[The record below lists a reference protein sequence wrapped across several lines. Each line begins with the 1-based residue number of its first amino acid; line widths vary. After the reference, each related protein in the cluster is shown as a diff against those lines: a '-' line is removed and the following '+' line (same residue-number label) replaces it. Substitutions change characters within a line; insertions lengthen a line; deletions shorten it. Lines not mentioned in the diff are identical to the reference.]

1 MSQALRIICLAAVS
15 YAAFA
20 VSTYAQ
26 TNNTTQVL
34 PYGSTPVM
42 QVAPDGVVHLDG
54 PYANYSNPQYSTPAQ
69 AAIGQPV
76 VAQPVVGAGQ
86 AVATNDTSFSNYLYN
101 APIPPQYEHRT
112 GFFGEFLFLRP
123 RNAEVAYA
131 LPIDGPVL
139 PVLGNEV
146 PIGATAVVDF
156 GYDPGFRAGGS
167 WCLTAE
173 SSIAVQYTQFSSNAS
188 DSASINPA
196 DGVLRSL
203 VTHPLG
209 ANSATDSLDANA
221 ASSIDY
227 KLIDGDYRGQI
238 VGRESCET
246 MCASALNFIIG
257 GRYVTMDQD
266 FGSNFI
272 AAETT
277 SVNTNIDF
285 NGGGI
290 RLGLEGEQHRT
301 SRGLFVYGRGV
312 TNLLVGEFDASYR
325 QSNTFA
331 GTQAFTDWSAGRV
344 VPVLDLEAGIGWVGP
359 MRRLKLTAGY
369 MVSAWFNVVT
379 TDEFIQAVQRSNF
392 VDPSGTLT
400 FDGLTSRVTW
410 DF

>member
-1 MSQALRIICLAAVS
+1 MSRFLRIICLLLVS
-15 YAAFA
+15 QATFA
-20 VSTYAQ
+20 TNTRAQ
-26 TNNTTQVL
+26 NQSAQPVL

-54 PYANYSNPQYSTPAQ
+54 PYANYSNPQYTTPAQ

-76 VAQPVVGAGQ
+76 VPQPVLGTGQ
-86 AVATNDTSFSNYLYN
+86 AGATADTSFSNYLYN
-101 APIPPQYEHRT
+101 APIPPQFDHRT
-112 GFFGEFLFLRP
+112 GFYGDFLFLRP

-146 PIGATAVVDF
+146 PIGSTAVVDF
-156 GYDPGFRAGGS
+156 GYEPGFRAGGT
-167 WCLTAE
+167 WCLSAE
-173 SSIAVQYTQFSSNAS
+173 SSLAVQYSQFSSNAS

-209 ANSATDSLDANA
+209 ANAATDALSANA
-221 ASSIDY
+221 SSSIDY
-227 KLIDGDYRGQI
+227 QLIDGDYRGQI

-246 MCASALNFIIG
+246 MCASALNFILG
-257 GRYVTMDQD
+257 GRYATMDQD
-266 FGSNFI
+266 FGANFV
-272 AAETT
+272 AAGTT
-277 SVNTNIDF
+277 SVNTNINF

-290 RLGLEGEQHRT
+290 RFGLEGEQHRT

-312 TNLLVGEFDASYR
+312 TNILVGEFDASYR

-331 GTQAFTDWSAGRV
+331 GNQAFTDWSAGRV
-344 VPVLDLEAGIGWVGP
+344 VPVVDLEAGIGWVGP
-359 MRRLKLTAGY
+359 MRRFKVSAGY

-379 TDEFIQAVQRSNF
+379 TDEFIQAVQQSNF

-400 FDGLTSRVTW
+400 FDGLTARVAW
-410 DF
+410 EF